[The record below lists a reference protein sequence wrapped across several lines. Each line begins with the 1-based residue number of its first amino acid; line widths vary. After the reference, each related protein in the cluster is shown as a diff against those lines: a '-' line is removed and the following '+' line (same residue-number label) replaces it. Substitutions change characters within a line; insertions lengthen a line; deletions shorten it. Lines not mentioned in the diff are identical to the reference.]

1 MSSQVT
7 RIADIDVIV
16 RESAAKN
23 LIPSGYTSQVP
34 LTQELMGHFRF
45 LAQKWNMRQDT
56 MLLGHPTNLRRH
68 IAFAFAEACGIE
80 VEYVKLSRDTTE
92 SDLKQRRELV
102 QKYGSS
108 DGTKEVVFHDQA
120 PVRAA
125 INGRL
130 LILDGVEQVER
141 NVLPTLNNLLENRKN
156 AVRGWKIPWL
166 PRATSSRGL

>member
-1 MSSQVT
+1 
-7 RIADIDVIV
+7 
-16 RESAAKN
+16 
-23 LIPSGYTSQVP
+23 
-34 LTQELMGHFRF
+34 
-45 LAQKWNMRQDT
+45 

-92 SDLKQRRELV
+92 SDLKQRRELA

-141 NVLPTLNNLLENRKN
+141 NVLPTLNNLLENREMQQRMEDSLAPKSYQFTRTLRVIALSLQVPPYSGQHN
-156 AVRGWKIPWL
+156 R
-166 PRATSSRGL
+166 SSVTESLSVTLRR